1 MNEVSFSYYQ
11 IIIVLFFLL
20 SLFAAHY
27 YVRKNKALLS
37 GKFGKAK
44 YLQVLEDL
52 SVGPSEKIRLIKV
65 GSEFILLASARGS
78 SPSIQVLNGLI
89 EKKRKLTNSKQLKE
103 SPPSTNDKDR
113 KPEAL
118 KQSNI
123 AGNISSK
130 GYGSALKTAIQQAR
144 KMNPHVSF

>member
-37 GKFGKAK
+37 GKFGKTK

-52 SVGPSEKIRLIKV
+52 SVGPSEKVRLIKV
-65 GSEFILLASARGS
+65 GSEFIFLASAKGS
-78 SPSIQVLNGLI
+78 SPSIQILNGLI
-89 EKKRKLTNSKQLKE
+89 EKKNKPANSKGVKE
-103 SPPSTNDKDR
+103 SFPSTTHRDR
-113 KPEAL
+113 KPEAV
-118 KQSNI
+118 KQSNPSGTI
-123 AGNISSK
+123 INK